1 MKDLSTEKK
10 EIIEIL
16 TRLRKETGWLLDI
29 PNANFGDIS
38 DGDRSRRFFWRF
50 KIYLWRNKL
59 QLSPNILLKN
69 HTGDNFKWHTLD
81 PEKIWEICIWY
92 CSLICIIVP
101 AASNDSNNAQ
111 NINSWCSCHDEI
123 NSGRGEIFP
132 TFKSWQM
139 KRAAWK
145 NGPVLLLN
153 FSVLYFLMGEVWL
166 KCYVDECLLFPFSH
180 RFLLVGV
187 INKQGE

>member
-1 MKDLSTEKK
+1 MHSPFDYKLPIKNFESERLKHRKK

-16 TRLRKETGWLLDI
+16 TRLRKETGWLLNI

-81 PEKIWEICIWY
+81 PEKFEKY
-92 CSLICIIVP
+92 
-101 AASNDSNNAQ
+101 AFDTA
-111 NINSWCSCHDEI
+111 
-123 NSGRGEIFP
+123 R
-132 TFKSWQM
+132 
-139 KRAAWK
+139 
-145 NGPVLLLN
+145 
-153 FSVLYFLMGEVWL
+153 
-166 KCYVDECLLFPFSH
+166 
-180 RFLLVGV
+180 
-187 INKQGE
+187 